1 MKIEY
6 QIIKDENLLLLK
18 FSGTWSIDDY
28 KNSINEFI
36 LKGYFESVDKILS
49 DFRVLISDLRTKQIK
64 ELSEIREKHIK
75 LKYQHVR
82 IVTNP
87 FATALAHLYKEEL
100 HTRGFSD
107 NYCSTVEGAIKLL
120 NLKLSVQEVENLL
133 NNLEN
138 KV

>member
-6 QIIKDENLLLLK
+6 QIIAEKNLLLLK
-18 FSGTWSIDDY
+18 FSGKWSLDDY
-28 KNSINEFI
+28 KHSVNEFI
-36 LKGYFESVDKILS
+36 RKGYFESVHKILS
-49 DFRVLISDLRTKQIK
+49 DFRELISDLPAEQIK

-100 HTRGFSD
+100 HTRGFLD
-107 NYCSTVEGAIKLL
+107 NYCSTVEGAVKQL
-120 NLKLSVQEVENLL
+120 NLTLSAQEVESLL

-138 KV
+138 KF